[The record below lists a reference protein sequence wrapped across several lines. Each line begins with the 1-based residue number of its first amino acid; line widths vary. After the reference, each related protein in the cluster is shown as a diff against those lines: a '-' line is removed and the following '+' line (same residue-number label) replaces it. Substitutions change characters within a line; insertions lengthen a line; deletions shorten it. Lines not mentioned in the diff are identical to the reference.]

1 MAIETTLTRSSAMEQ
16 WSLRAQM
23 DAALAE
29 VEAFGFTSLIYDYS
43 PVPRSHAGR
52 LITPTILETR
62 NVPDGMVRLWRED
75 GMYQLDPVQDAALEV
90 SAPFVWSYVGRQ
102 SDVMRRVLRDDHRPV
117 VEYLRRSGLTFGVT
131 VPIRAPDGALATF
144 TAIRMGADSSA
155 IEPLVRRIPEL
166 GQLGHSFHD
175 AVSPDFPA
183 SARECP
189 FCRLTKRE
197 RECLRL
203 VGEGLTA
210 KEIAY
215 RLCRSEPTVV
225 FHLNAAARKLGAR
238 NRLQAVARAAHYR
251 LL

>member
-1 MAIETTLTRSSAMEQ
+1 MEQ
-16 WSLRAQM
+16 RSLQARV
-23 DAALAE
+23 DAAQAE

-43 PVPRSHAGR
+43 PVPRSHDGR
-52 LITPTILETR
+52 LITPTVLETR
-62 NVPDGMVRLWRED
+62 NVPDEMVRLWLD
-75 GMYQLDPVQDAALEV
+75 GGMYQLDPVQDAALEV

-102 SDVMRRVLRDDHRPV
+102 SEVMRRVLRDEHRPV
-117 VEYLRRSGLTFGVT
+117 VEYLRRSRLTFGVT

-144 TAIRMGADSSA
+144 TAIRMGADSTD

-166 GQLGHSFHD
+166 GLMGHSFHD
-175 AVSPDFPA
+175 AVAPDFPDTV
-183 SARECP
+183 RECP
-189 FCRLTKRE
+189 LFHLTKRE

-203 VGEGLTA
+203 VGDGLTA

-215 RLCRSEPTVV
+215 QLCRSEPTVV

-238 NRLQAVARAAHYR
+238 NRFQAIARAAHYR

>member
-1 MAIETTLTRSSAMEQ
+1 MEQ

-23 DAALAE
+23 DAASAE
-29 VEAFGFTSLIYDYS
+29 VEALGFTSLIYDYS
-43 PVPRSHAGR
+43 PVPRSHEGR

-90 SAPFVWSYVGRQ
+90 SAPFVWSYVSRQ
-102 SDVMRRVLRDDHRPV
+102 SDVMLRVLRDDHRPV

-155 IEPLVRRIPEL
+155 VESLVRRIPEL
-166 GQLGHSFHD
+166 GLLGHNFHD
-175 AVSPDFPA
+175 AVWPGFPA

-189 FCRLTKRE
+189 FFHLTKRE
-197 RECLRL
+197 RECLHW

-210 KEIAY
+210 KQIAY
-215 RLCRSEPTVV
+215 QLCRSEPTVV

-238 NRLQAVARAAHYR
+238 NRFQAIARAAHYR